1 VLKEQEELDVKI
13 GLEVHCHLTNLKTK
27 LFCRCSADY
36 YNKEPNTNICPVCM
50 GLPGSLPVLNEEAV
64 KQALAIAI
72 ALGAKISEKMIFY
85 RKNYFYPDLPKNFQI
100 SQYDKAGGQPLAVGG
115 QIRLQDKV
123 VRIRRIQL
131 EEDPAKIVYEGSI
144 STSPYALIDYNRSGV
159 ALVEIVT
166 EPDLTTPRQARLFLQ
181 KLRSIL
187 EHLGV
192 CDCNL
197 EGALRCDANISV
209 RGGYRVEVKNIG
221 SFKDVEKA
229 LSFEITRQKML
240 GAKKGMETRHWDDV
254 RGVTVSLRVKEE
266 EMDYRYFPEADL
278 PPYIIT
284 KELIEEVRASLPEL
298 PDARRERLIK
308 QYNLPLQTA
317 DILTSHKA
325 LADFF
330 ESSVKE
336 YPKSPL
342 KMANWIISDILG
354 YLNRNDLDPS
364 SLKLKPKDFAAVV
377 KAVEEEVINEQT
389 GKTLILKAAATGE
402 SIEEKLFSAV
412 SKIKD
417 EAVIAGFVDKVFK
430 ENEKAVKDALTNE
443 RAVNYLIGLVMK
455 ASGGKADPHITRSI
469 IVSRLKGEAAKPSYL
484 KETG

>member
-1 VLKEQEELDVKI
+1 MLGEQEELDVKI

-36 YNKEPNTNICPVCM
+36 YSKEPNTNICPVCM

-72 ALGAKISEKMIFY
+72 ALSSKISEKMIFY

-115 QIRLQDKV
+115 QIRLKGKV
-123 VRIRRIQL
+123 IRIRRIQL

-159 ALVEIVT
+159 TLVEIVT
-166 EPDLTTPRQARLFLQ
+166 EPDLTTPREARLFLQ
-181 KLRSIL
+181 KLRAIL

-192 CDCNL
+192 CNCNL
-197 EGALRCDANISV
+197 DGALRCDANISV

-221 SFKDVEKA
+221 SFRDVEKA
-229 LSFEITRQKML
+229 LSFEITRQRML

-298 PDARRERLIK
+298 PDARRERLIR
-308 QYNLPLQTA
+308 QYNLPPQSA

-330 ESSVKE
+330 EASIKE
-336 YPKSPL
+336 YRSPL
-342 KMANWIISDILG
+342 KMANWVISDILG

-377 KAVEEEVINEQT
+377 KAVEEGLINEQT
-389 GKTLILKAAATGE
+389 GKALILKAAATGE
-402 SIEEKLFSAV
+402 DVEEKIFSAA

-417 EAVIAGFVDKVFK
+417 ESAIARFVDKVFK

-443 RAVNYLIGLVMK
+443 KAVNYLIGLVMR
-455 ASGGKADPHITRSI
+455 ASGGKADPHLTRYLI
-469 IVSRLKGEAAKPSYL
+469 LSRLKEVG
-484 KETG
+484 G

>member
-1 VLKEQEELDVKI
+1 MKI
-13 GLEVHCHLTNLKTK
+13 GLEVHCHLTKLKTK

-72 ALGAKISEKMIFY
+72 ALGSKISEKMIFY

-100 SQYDKAGGQPLAVGG
+100 SQYDKAGGQPLALGG
-115 QIRLQDKV
+115 QITLKDSV

-166 EPDLTTPRQARLFLQ
+166 EPDLKTPRQARLFLQ
-181 KLRSIL
+181 KLRATL

-192 CDCNL
+192 CDCSL

-229 LSFEITRQKML
+229 LSFEVTRQRML

-278 PPYIIT
+278 PPFIIT
-284 KELIEEVRASLPEL
+284 RELIEAVASSLPEL
-298 PDARRERLIK
+298 PDARRERLIR
-308 QYNLPLQTA
+308 QYKLPFQSA
-317 DILTSHKA
+317 EILTSHKA

-330 ESSVKE
+330 EAAVKE
-336 YPKSPL
+336 YPSPL
-342 KMANWIISDILG
+342 KMANWLVSDILG

-364 SLKLKPKDFAAVV
+364 VLKLKPKDFAAIV
-377 KAVEEEVINEQT
+377 KAVEEGLINEQT
-389 GKTLILKAAATGE
+389 GKRLVLKAAATGE
-402 SIEEKLFSAV
+402 GVGDKLISGV

-417 EAVIAGFVDKVFK
+417 ESMLAKLVDKVFEENVK
-430 ENEKAVKDALTNE
+430 AVQDALANEK
-443 RAVNYLIGLVMK
+443 AVNYLIGLVMRV
-455 ASGGKADPHITRSI
+455 SGGKADPHLTRRIITSK
-469 IVSRLKGEAAKPSYL
+469 LKSMGS
-484 KETG
+484 

>member
-1 VLKEQEELDVKI
+1 MLQEQEDLDVKI
-13 GLEVHCHLTNLKTK
+13 GLEAHCHLTKLKTK

-36 YNKEPNTNICPVCM
+36 YDKEPNTNICPVCM

-64 KQALAIAI
+64 KHALAIAI
-72 ALGAKISEKMIFY
+72 ALGSKISDKMIFY

-100 SQYDKAGGQPLAVGG
+100 SQYDKAGGQPLALGG
-115 QIRLQDKV
+115 QITLKDTV

-166 EPDLTTPRQARLFLQ
+166 EPDLKTPKQAKLFLQ
-181 KLRSIL
+181 KLRAIL

-192 CDCNL
+192 CNCNL

-229 LSFEITRQKML
+229 LSFEVTRQKML

-254 RGVTVSLRVKEE
+254 RGITVSLRMKEE

-284 KELIEEVRASLPEL
+284 KELIEAVASSLPEL
-298 PDARRERLIK
+298 PDARRERLIR
-308 QYNLPLQTA
+308 QYDLPPQSA
-317 DILTSHKA
+317 EILTSHKA
-325 LADFF
+325 LTDFF
-330 ESSVKE
+330 EAAVKG
-336 YPKSPL
+336 YPSPL
-342 KMANWIISDILG
+342 KMANWLISDILG
-354 YLNRNDLDPS
+354 YINRNDLDPS
-364 SLKLKPKDFAAVV
+364 ALKLKPEDFAAVV
-377 KAVEEEVINEQT
+377 KAVEEGQINEQT
-389 GKTLILKAAATGE
+389 GKRLMLKAAATGE
-402 SIEEKLFSAV
+402 GVGDKLISAV

-417 EAVIAGFVDKVFK
+417 EASIAKFVDMVFE
-430 ENEKAVKDALTNE
+430 ENVEAVKDALADAK
-443 RAVNYLIGLVMK
+443 AVNYLIGLVMGI
-455 ASGGKADPHITRSI
+455 SGGKADPHLTRSI
-469 IVSRLKGEAAKPSYL
+469 IVARLRSMRG
-484 KETG
+484 